1 MSAVIW
7 KKGVCLARP
16 QPSREFHTVLF
27 KWCLSRP
34 LPRLNPSLHFW
45 TLTTSTNGLGH
56 STCPKWEV
64 VSVWIDFDMF
74 DWLVDCLGFSI
85 ELLHHHFGTNS
96 TCSYLTES
104 TILNRFIGSRNGE
117 RCDERQSWDMV
128 IPELRTRR
136 SACFWQQTDIILHD
150 WSITWVFESWKSR
163 LWLATYEQVR
173 ACSSCFRTQT
183 FCKPMYIKMISV
195 AEKCYIFRGFTLTW
209 ELVDHL
215 LDDVFPTWKSIPSLP
230 NWVKNPKGRGKG
242 KMVNEHQEDKLC
254 HLFRRRRMEANGR
267 PRFDLYRG
275 QAAWMPELYCIGF
288 QHFTALKHFSRSFRT
303 NAQFLYTKCLK
314 PLGRT
319 KRTNKG
325 KWEPEQNHK
334 QLLLV
339 EVPDCWRLVGC
350 WGSQGRVGNRE
361 QWQETIF
368 FNDN

>member
-64 VSVWIDFDMF
+64 VWVWIDFDMF
-74 DWLVDCLGFSI
+74 DWLVDCLGLIVRFFI

-96 TCSYLTES
+96 TFSYLTES

-136 SACFWQQTDIILHD
+136 SACFWQQTDIILHG
-150 WSITWVFESWKSR
+150 WSITWVFESWKSL

-195 AEKCYIFRGFTLTW
+195 AEKCFIFRGFTSTW
-209 ELVDHL
+209 EL
-215 LDDVFPTWKSIPSLP
+215 I
-230 NWVKNPKGRGKG
+230 
-242 KMVNEHQEDKLC
+242 
-254 HLFRRRRMEANGR
+254 
-267 PRFDLYRG
+267 
-275 QAAWMPELYCIGF
+275 
-288 QHFTALKHFSRSFRT
+288 
-303 NAQFLYTKCLK
+303 
-314 PLGRT
+314 
-319 KRTNKG
+319 
-325 KWEPEQNHK
+325 
-334 QLLLV
+334 
-339 EVPDCWRLVGC
+339 
-350 WGSQGRVGNRE
+350 
-361 QWQETIF
+361 
-368 FNDN
+368 